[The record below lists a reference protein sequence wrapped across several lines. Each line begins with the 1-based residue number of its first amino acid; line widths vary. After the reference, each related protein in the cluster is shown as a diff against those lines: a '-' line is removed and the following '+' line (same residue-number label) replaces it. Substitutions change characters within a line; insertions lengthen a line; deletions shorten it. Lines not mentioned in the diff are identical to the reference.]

1 LGLRRVVRT
10 DTTAIIHTLALR
22 MVITGLTG
30 LLAAYL
36 SALVPGLTGTMDR
49 AVSTAVRVMAT
60 DIGLDT
66 DLDRV
71 TVITRQLP
79 MDSLAADIPQGVST
93 AALASGSM
101 AVDSMVAA
109 VPIDKII
116 CYGRYSVT
124 GAGAKCFGSLILLG
138 VL

>member
-1 LGLRRVVRT
+1 
-10 DTTAIIHTLALR
+10 

-71 TVITRQLP
+71 TVITRRLP

-93 AALASGSM
+93 AALASVSM

-124 GAGAKCFGSLILLG
+124 GAGAKCSGSLIFLC